1 MKKLSLY
8 LWLIALAGLT
18 ASCSQDETDALTAD
32 ATDTGRVTLSA
43 TLPADFAQP
52 GTRALP
58 TVKNHQLRCILEVW
72 TQGATPVLKYRNEQV
87 GLSGGNVV
95 FDFKIDDATYD
106 CLFWA
111 DFIATAVSAGQTTTG
126 GVSYGHFPDKY
137 YTTNTADGLRAV
149 SITGTDYVK
158 DGEFT
163 CDARDAF
170 FSHAE
175 LKKEAGKDG
184 TLSTQLT
191 RPFAKLIIKEKT
203 KAAYNLC
210 KYMTAASYTVP
221 KTFNVLTGIASGNYS
236 VSPDEIYQTGNASI
250 NDFTLFSDLIFTS
263 SAGRETLGQISLAFA
278 KQDSNPTEL
287 QPVTIPAGVPIQR
300 NHKTNAAGNLISEVT
315 SDKAKVTV
323 TMDAGWDATD
333 IDNDPNNPQN

>member
-1 MKKLSLY
+1 MKKYHLY
-8 LWLIALAGLT
+8 LWLVALVGLMT
-18 ASCSQDETDALTAD
+18 SCSQDETDALQT
-32 ATDTGRVTLSA
+32 ATDANRLTLTAS
-43 TLPADFAQP
+43 LPADFVQI

-58 TVKNHQLRCILEVW
+58 SAKNHQLRCILEVW
-72 TQGATPVLKYRNEQV
+72 TKDASPVLKYREEKS
-87 GLSGGNVV
+87 GLSGDNVV
-95 FDFKIDDATYD
+95 FEFTIDNATYD

-111 DFIATAVSAGQTTTG
+111 DFIATNAATDASAKIGDVTYTH
-126 GVSYGHFPDKY
+126 YADKY
-137 YTTNTADGLRAV
+137 YATNTDNGLRAV

-163 CDARDAF
+163 SDARDAF

-175 LKKEAGKDG
+175 LQKEAGKSG
-184 TLSTQLT
+184 TLSTSLT

-203 KAAYNLC
+203 KDAYNLC

-236 VSPDEIYQTGNASI
+236 VSPDEIYQTGNVSI
-250 NDFTLFSDLIFTS
+250 DDFTLFSDLIFTS

-300 NHKTNAAGNLISEVT
+300 NYKTNASGNLISEK
-315 SDKAKVTV
+315 SFNDAKVTV
-323 TMDAGWDATD
+323 TMNTGWNGTD
-333 IDNDPNNPQN
+333 INDDLDE